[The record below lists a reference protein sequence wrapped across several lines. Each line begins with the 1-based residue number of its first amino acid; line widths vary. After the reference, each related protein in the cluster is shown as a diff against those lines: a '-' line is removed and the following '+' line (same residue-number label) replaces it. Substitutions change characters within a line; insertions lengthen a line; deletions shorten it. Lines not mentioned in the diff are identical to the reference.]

1 MSYLR
6 KILSEVDPNL
16 SAKEIA
22 KRLVKMCVENREL
35 CEKYLYGH
43 DGGE

>member
-6 KILSEVDPNL
+6 KVLSNIDPNM

-22 KRLVKMCVENREL
+22 KRLVRMCMENREL

-43 DGGE
+43 DGNQ